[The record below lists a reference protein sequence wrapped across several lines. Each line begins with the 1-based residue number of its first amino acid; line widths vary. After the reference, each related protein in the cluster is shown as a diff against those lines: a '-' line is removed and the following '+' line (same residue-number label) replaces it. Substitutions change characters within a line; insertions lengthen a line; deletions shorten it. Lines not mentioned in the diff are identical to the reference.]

1 MEPRN
6 NLSWRVTVIERELER
21 LKELKLDVHVA
32 TFSERIGMLSLR
44 VGELRGEFADDMGK
58 LRAEMRERDDA
69 RKDQIRGFQRIF
81 IGVFTGVG
89 IAITGAVVAIVLTG
103 GSP

>member
-6 NLSWRVTVIERELER
+6 NLSWRVTVMERELER
-21 LKELKLDVHVA
+21 LKELKLDVSAA
-32 TFSERIGMLSLR
+32 TFSERVGMLSIR
-44 VGELRGEFADDMGK
+44 VSELKAEINEDMGSLK
-58 LRAEMRERDDA
+58 AEMRERDENR
-69 RKDQIRGFQRIF
+69 RKQIQGFQRIF